1 MAVAVGLWWTYFN
14 RLDDDA
20 VRQLVGKGR
29 LWIYQLWLYIHLPLV
44 ISVSTVSVGVGHIL
58 AVDPQQVLP
67 KVDRWLLLGS
77 IAAFLIFEAVICF
90 TTIGA
95 GSPHPAFTWGVFYRL
110 AAATIL
116 LGLVLFTGMT
126 SLTSIALAT
135 IVVGTVVLADVF
147 KEAPAFAAHE

>member
-1 MAVAVGLWWTYFN
+1 M
-14 RLDDDA
+14 
-20 VRQLVGKGR
+20 
-29 LWIYQLWLYIHLPLV
+29 
-44 ISVSTVSVGVGHIL
+44 SVGVGHIL